1 MNKTEFIKELSEKS
15 ELKVKDA
22 GVFYDALVSVIEETL
37 KKGEKIQLTGF
48 ATIELKDK
56 AAREGI
62 NPATKQKIQ
71 IAASKAPTLKF
82 GKAYKE
88 LFN

>member
-1 MNKTEFIKELSEKS
+1 MNKTEFIKALSEKAG
-15 ELKVKDA
+15 LKVKEADA
-22 GVFYDALVSVIEETL
+22 FYGALLQVTEETL

-48 ATIELKDK
+48 ATIELKEK
-56 AAREGI
+56 AEREGI
-62 NPATKQKIQ
+62 NPATKAKIT
-71 IAASKAPTLKF
+71 IPASKAPAVKF